1 MNKEDCKLC
10 SADCS
15 GTIFS
20 DNSFYNSYYNG
31 TYEHISHIAYVNKKP
46 MWVEVVHDKIMINIA
61 KKNVHYINKLLKT
74 YTYYCDSL
82 TIDFLEKLV
91 LKIIKYDEI
100 S

>member
-1 MNKEDCKLC
+1 MNIGDCKLC
-10 SADCS
+10 SADYS

-20 DNSFYNSYYNG
+20 ENGFYNSYYNE
-31 TYEHISHIAYVNKKP
+31 TYNHISHIAYVNKKP
-46 MWVEVVHDKIMINIA
+46 IWVEIVRNKITVNTA
-61 KKNVHYINKLLKT
+61 EKLSGKLLKT

-100 S
+100 L